1 VLKAL
6 LEMADVFGQALRDTP
21 GRAGEDVFPSAYAR
35 LGQPMDATRGDAL
48 ALHPPPEW
56 PDETIH
62 THASSATRLEGD
74 LWTYFVSAPAG
85 KRWQRRRFQLAPGK
99 KLLNYYSSAGDDDGG
114 GVNLSGAVV
123 QRAHRREYCIS
134 ITGGT
139 DQGAEFFVAADTES
153 EYQRW
158 LSALAAVAAMDSSGS
173 GAAQRLSRTT
183 PPGLHQV
190 QVEGISQPYPVSVVD
205 SNPGCAGVSL
215 PSTNGSTVAT
225 RTLMGSARYPA
236 VSHPLPAVHPP
247 WTAPEPVSVSQQES
261 RMPDV
266 EISRIQSLLRQS
278 RSLHASSSSGSDV
291 NSEHAQTITAAVAAD
306 VVGQLHVTLKESVN
320 LQAQVPQVKLRL
332 GNYHQVTPDTLPITQ

>member
-1 VLKAL
+1 
-6 LEMADVFGQALRDTP
+6 MADVFGQALRDTP

-35 LGQPMDATRGDAL
+35 LEQPMDATRGDAL

-56 PDETIH
+56 PDENRPAGHARPWYGDETIH

-134 ITGGT
+134 ITGGA

-153 EYQRW
+153 EYQRL

-225 RTLMGSARYPA
+225 R
-236 VSHPLPAVHPP
+236 
-247 WTAPEPVSVSQQES
+247 
-261 RMPDV
+261 
-266 EISRIQSLLRQS
+266 
-278 RSLHASSSSGSDV
+278 
-291 NSEHAQTITAAVAAD
+291 
-306 VVGQLHVTLKESVN
+306 
-320 LQAQVPQVKLRL
+320 
-332 GNYHQVTPDTLPITQ
+332 